1 MFIHSGYPRTW
12 PTVDKYRLY
21 ALFDPRHDCFVYV
34 NHSLPVIRSVQ
45 ALMSSKA
52 PLWLYELW
60 IPSVTPR
67 TTITNANCDSWTLPM
82 GAPRPEITFFQLH
95 FEDIKIIDCTEINSL
110 GQMAGLDLKDNVSAE
125 SKSLKDYAIMVG
137 WFCQH
142 LCTIESTADDMIS
155 RVAIVDKVYQKT
167 DIFDADVYLFIS
179 ELYKILMLSLTE
191 QEVKQKIIALMS
203 KFDSMVLVNKFSKQR
218 LNFLKTLA
226 DQWQQHS

>member
-12 PTVDKYRLY
+12 PTLDKYRLY

-218 LNFLKTLA
+218 LQFLKTLA